1 MPAALDILSILLILA
16 NLRLLGSSRLA
27 ACIRAVALQ
36 AVILGA
42 AALIANRGE
51 LDARVIAIA
60 VASTLIKAGA
70 LPWLLRRAIRE
81 SGAVRE
87 VEPFIGFTASLL
99 WGVGLLGACLL
110 IGARLSPHAAQG
122 SGLLLTVALFTTA
135 TGLMIIVSRRKAVTQ
150 VLGYL
155 AMENGIYAFGMA
167 FAIQEPLLV
176 EMGVLLDVFVAV
188 FVMGIAIYNISR
200 EFDHID
206 TDRLTALKD

>member
-1 MPAALDILSILLILA
+1 MPTALDILGVLLILA

-51 LDARVIAIA
+51 LDARVITIA

>member
-1 MPAALDILSILLILA
+1 MPTALDILSILLILA